1 MRKLHLLFV
10 AALLC
15 HKMVIAQETDAGSST
30 SRAPVSRYS
39 EPLTTVLKKIHQQYN
54 INCLYEEKVVNG
66 KYLLFTKQMQKEKDP
81 ERLLR
86 TLLAPLNLDVV
97 KLDDKNFS
105 IIALKRN
112 VVTVTPV
119 SKTAPL
125 DPAFQIV
132 PPVPAYTNYKPPASP
147 ADTIIRGRIV
157 DEKSEPL

>member
-15 HKMVIAQETDAGSST
+15 NEMVIAQDTDAGSST

-66 KYLLFTKQMQKEKDP
+66 KYIYYTKEMQREKDP

-86 TLLAPLNLDVV
+86 NLLAPLNLDVV

-105 IIALKRN
+105 IISLKKN
-112 VVTVTPV
+112 VVTVTPIENT
-119 SKTAPL
+119 SSTL
-125 DPAFQIV
+125 PALQI
-132 PPVPAYTNYKPPASP
+132 
-147 ADTIIRGRIV
+147 
-157 DEKSEPL
+157 